1 MPLHVT
7 SKVDTYNALLFGA
20 PKQELQKLQRV
31 SNAAARLLAHTK
43 KFDHI
48 NPVFQQLH
56 WLAIQKHV
64 HFKIQV
70 LSFKGLDGLAQSYIT
85 DVLQPYVRSR
95 VLIPL
100 NPPLLKPL
108 QYNLK
113 TYGLP

>member
-1 MPLHVT
+1 M
-7 SKVDTYNALLFGA
+7 
-20 PKQELQKLQRV
+20 QKLQRV

-48 NPVFQQLH
+48 NPVFQQLN

-100 NPPLLKPL
+100 NPALLKSL

-113 TYGLP
+113 TYGLS